1 MCIYKDEQ
9 LVYKRVKLEYKF
21 KSSGM
26 ILREK
31 KTWNVNT
38 GSTMLN

>member
-21 KSSGM
+21 NSGM
-26 ILREK
+26 ILRGK
-31 KTWNVNT
+31 KNKHEM
-38 GSTMLN
+38 STLVVPC